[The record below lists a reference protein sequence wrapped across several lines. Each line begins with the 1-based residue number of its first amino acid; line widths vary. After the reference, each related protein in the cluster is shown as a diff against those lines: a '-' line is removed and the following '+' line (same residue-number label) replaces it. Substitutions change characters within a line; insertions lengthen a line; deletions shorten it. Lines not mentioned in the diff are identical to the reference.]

1 MTFWNESAFEP
12 KRVFRWKVS
21 LLTATP
27 GAAGGAGT
35 NVPAFFAKKITK
47 PVLTVEEAEHKYL
60 NKSFYFPGHLK
71 WDPVTVTLID
81 DNAGTII
88 DSITSMFKEANYS
101 VIDGRGGGDT
111 TSVQPPGSDTR
122 AVATLPKSQMVDG
135 AAAGQNVE
143 IEQLDAD
150 GSVIETIILHN
161 AWVKSFKPT
170 ELTYDSE
177 DLSMYD
183 VEFRYDWASYQSR

>member
-1 MTFWNESAFEP
+1 MTFWNDSAFEP

-21 LLTATP
+21 LLTAIP

-81 DNAGTII
+81 DNSGTIV

-101 VIDGRGGGDT
+101 VIDAGDT

-122 AVATLPKSQMVDG
+122 AVATLPKLQMVNG

-170 ELTYDSE
+170 ELTYDLE

-183 VEFRYDWASYQSR
+183 VEFRYDWASYESR

>member
-1 MTFWNESAFEP
+1 MTFWNDQNFEP

-21 LLTATP
+21 LLTAVP
-27 GAAGGAGT
+27 GVSGGSGT
-35 NVPAFFAKKITK
+35 TVPSFYAKKITK

-81 DNAGTII
+81 DNAGTVI
-88 DSITSMFKEANYS
+88 DSITSMLKAANYS
-101 VIDGRGGGDT
+101 VIAAGNT
-111 TSVQPPGSDTR
+111 ANVQPPGANTASE
-122 AVATLPKSQMVDG
+122 ATLPKSTMVDG

-150 GSVIETIILHN
+150 GTVIEKIVLHN

-170 ELTYDSE
+170 ELTYDTE

-183 VEFRYDWASYQSR
+183 VEFRYDWASYETK

>member
-1 MTFWNESAFEP
+1 MTFWNESNFEP

-21 LLTATP
+21 LLTTTP
-27 GAAGGAGT
+27 GN
-35 NVPAFFAKKITK
+35 NVPAFFAKKVTK

-81 DNAGTII
+81 DNSGTVV
-88 DSITSMFKEANYS
+88 DAITSMFSNSNYS
-101 VIDGRGGGDT
+101 VIDDGDT
-111 TSVQPPGSDTR
+111 KSVQRPGQSNDS
-122 AVATLPKSQMVDG
+122 VATLPKQQMVDG
-135 AAAGQNVE
+135 ASAGQIVS

-150 GSVIETIILHN
+150 GSVIETINLHN

-170 ELTYDSE
+170 ELTYDTE

-183 VEFRYDWASYQSR
+183 VEFRYDWASYKSRD

>member
-1 MTFWNESAFEP
+1 MTFWNDQNFEP

-21 LLTATP
+21 LLTAVP
-27 GAAGGAGT
+27 GAAGSAGQ
-35 NVPAFFAKKITK
+35 NIPAFYAKKITK

-81 DNAGTII
+81 DNEGTIVS
-88 DSITSMFKEANYS
+88 SITAMFQNANYS
-101 VIDGRGGGDT
+101 VIAAGNT
-111 TSVQPPGSDTR
+111 ANVQPPGANQASE
-122 AVATLPKSQMVDG
+122 ATLPKSKMVDG
-135 AAAGQNVE
+135 ASAGQIVQ
-143 IEQLDAD
+143 IQQLDAD
-150 GSVIETIILHN
+150 GSTIESIILHN

-170 ELTYDSE
+170 ELTYDTE

-183 VEFRYDWASYQSR
+183 VEFRYDWASYSNE

>member
-1 MTFWNESAFEP
+1 MTFWNDQNFEP

-21 LLTATP
+21 LLTAT
-27 GAAGGAGT
+27 GGT
-35 NVPAFFAKKITK
+35 NVHVPSFFAKKITK

-81 DNAGTII
+81 DNQGTVVE
-88 DSITSMFKEANYS
+88 SITNMFQGANYS
-101 VIDGRGGGDT
+101 PITDVAGGGGGDNLK
-111 TSVQPPGSDTR
+111 PPGNSN
-122 AVATLPKSQMVDG
+122 ASVATLPKSSMVDG
-135 AAAGQNVE
+135 AAAGQNVT

-150 GSVIETIILHN
+150 GTVIEAIILHN

-170 ELTYDSE
+170 ELTYDTE

-183 VEFRYDWASYQSR
+183 VEFRYDWASYKSE

>member
-1 MTFWNESAFEP
+1 MAFWNDREFEP

-21 LLTATP
+21 LLTETQGVGSGQGAT
-27 GAAGGAGT
+27 
-35 NVPAFFAKKITK
+35 VPSFYAKKITK

-81 DNAGTII
+81 DDAGTVVTA
-88 DSITSMFKEANYS
+88 ITTMFKDSNYS
-101 VIDGRGGGDT
+101 PIATYTAGGGNNLT
-111 TSVQPPGSDTR
+111 TPVTD
-122 AVATLPKSQMVDG
+122 AALATLPKSNMVRG
-135 AAAGQNVE
+135 AAAGGDVE
-143 IEQLDAD
+143 IEQLNAD
-150 GSVIETIILHN
+150 GKVIEKIVLHN

-170 ELTYDSE
+170 ELTYDTE

-183 VEFRYDWASYQSR
+183 VEFRYDWASYETKE

>member
-1 MTFWNESAFEP
+1 MTFWNDQNFEP

-81 DNAGTII
+81 DNAGTVV
-88 DSITSMFKEANYS
+88 DSITSMFKAANYS
-101 VIDGRGGGDT
+101 VIDAGDT
-111 TSVQPPGSDTR
+111 TNVQPPGASNN
-122 AVATLPKSQMVDG
+122 AVATLPKGQMVDG
-135 AAAGQNVE
+135 AAAGQNVS
-143 IEQLDAD
+143 IE
-150 GSVIETIILHN
+150 
-161 AWVKSFKPT
+161 
-170 ELTYDSE
+170 
-177 DLSMYD
+177 
-183 VEFRYDWASYQSR
+183 

>member
-1 MTFWNESAFEP
+1 MTFWNDQNFEP

-27 GAAGGAGT
+27 GVGGGAGS
-35 NVPAFFAKKITK
+35 NIPAFFAKKITK

-81 DNAGTII
+81 DNQGTVVE
-88 DSITSMFKEANYS
+88 SITSMFRSANYS
-101 VIDGRGGGDT
+101 VIDGGDT
-111 TSVQPPGSDTR
+111 TNVQPPGSSNNSE
-122 AVATLPKSQMVDG
+122 ATLPKSQMVDG
-135 AAAGQNVE
+135 AAAGQNVS

-170 ELTYDSE
+170 ELTYDTE

-183 VEFRYDWASYQSR
+183 VEFRYDWASYESR

>member
-1 MTFWNESAFEP
+1 MTFWNDQNFEP

-35 NVPAFFAKKITK
+35 NVPAFYAKKITK

-88 DSITSMFKEANYS
+88 DSITSMFREANYS
-101 VIDGRGGGDT
+101 VIDAGNT
-111 TSVQPPGSDTR
+111 TNVQPPGAS
-122 AVATLPKSQMVDG
+122 AASEATLPKSKMVDG
-135 AAAGQNVE
+135 ASAGQSVT

-150 GSVIETIILHN
+150 GSVIETMILHN

-170 ELTYDSE
+170 ELTYDTE

-183 VEFRYDWASYQSR
+183 VEFRYDWASYESR

>member
-1 MTFWNESAFEP
+1 MTFWNDQNFEP

-81 DNAGTII
+81 DNAGTVV
-88 DSITSMFKEANYS
+88 DSITSMFKAANYS
-101 VIDGRGGGDT
+101 VIDAGDT
-111 TSVQPPGSDTR
+111 TNVQPPGASSNSE
-122 AVATLPKSQMVDG
+122 ATLPKAQMVDG
-135 AAAGQNVE
+135 ASAGQNVS

-170 ELTYDSE
+170 ELTYDTE

-183 VEFRYDWASYQSR
+183 VEFRYDWASYESR

>member
-1 MTFWNESAFEP
+1 MTFWNDQNFEP

-81 DNAGTII
+81 DNAGTVV
-88 DSITSMFKEANYS
+88 DSITSMFKDANYS
-101 VIDGRGGGDT
+101 VIDAGDT
-111 TSVQPPGSDTR
+111 TSVQPPGASSNSE
-122 AVATLPKSQMVDG
+122 ATLPKAKMVEG
-135 AAAGQNVE
+135 AAAGQSVS

-170 ELTYDSE
+170 ELTYDTE

-183 VEFRYDWASYQSR
+183 VEFRYDWASYESR

>member
-1 MTFWNESAFEP
+1 MTFWNDQNFEP

-81 DNAGTII
+81 DNAGTVV
-88 DSITSMFKEANYS
+88 DSITSMFKAANYS
-101 VIDGRGGGDT
+101 VIDAGDT
-111 TSVQPPGSDTR
+111 TSVQPPGASNNSE
-122 AVATLPKSQMVDG
+122 ATLPKAQMVDG
-135 AAAGQNVE
+135 AAAGQNVS

-170 ELTYDSE
+170 ELTYDTE

-183 VEFRYDWASYQSR
+183 VEFRYDWASYESR

>member
-1 MTFWNESAFEP
+1 MTFWNDQNFEP

-21 LLTATP
+21 LLTAVP

-35 NVPAFFAKKITK
+35 TVPSFFAKKITK

-81 DNAGTII
+81 DNEGTVVS
-88 DSITSMFKEANYS
+88 SITAMFKDANYS
-101 VIDGRGGGDT
+101 VIAAGDT
-111 TSVQPPGSDTR
+111 TNMQPPETGTT
-122 AVATLPKSQMVDG
+122 AVSTLPKSKMVDG
-135 AAAGQNVE
+135 AAAGQNVA

-150 GSVIETIILHN
+150 GTIIESIILHN

-170 ELTYDSE
+170 ELTYDTE

-183 VEFRYDWASYQSR
+183 VEFRYDWASYSNK